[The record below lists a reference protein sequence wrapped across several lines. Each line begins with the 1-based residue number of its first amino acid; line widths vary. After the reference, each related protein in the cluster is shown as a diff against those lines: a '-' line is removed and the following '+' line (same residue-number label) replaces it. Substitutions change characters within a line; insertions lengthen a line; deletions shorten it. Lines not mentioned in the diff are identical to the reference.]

1 MKSQEALT
9 RRAHGKNSRTKALKS
24 GFRRQE
30 RRKIRNREE
39 SCLIFIC
46 KISLINCSS
55 KTSKF
60 TLSIVDM
67 ACVLTSAGGIISLLD
82 EKEPELQIYALQR
95 LNDDSVIRQFWAE
108 IADSLEPIEILYEDE
123 SFAARKLAALVASKV
138 YFNLGSYKDSLNFAL
153 GKICNF
159 SLF

>member
-1 MKSQEALT
+1 MTTDKLLF
-9 RRAHGKNSRTKALKS
+9 KDTK
-24 GFRRQE
+24 GYF
-30 RRKIRNREE
+30 
-39 SCLIFIC
+39 FI
-46 KISLINCSS
+46 L
-55 KTSKF
+55 
-60 TLSIVDM
+60 DM

-159 SLF
+159 YPY

>member
-1 MKSQEALT
+1 
-9 RRAHGKNSRTKALKS
+9 
-24 GFRRQE
+24 
-30 RRKIRNREE
+30 
-39 SCLIFIC
+39 
-46 KISLINCSS
+46 
-55 KTSKF
+55 
-60 TLSIVDM
+60 M

-159 SLF
+159 YPYLQQFSRR